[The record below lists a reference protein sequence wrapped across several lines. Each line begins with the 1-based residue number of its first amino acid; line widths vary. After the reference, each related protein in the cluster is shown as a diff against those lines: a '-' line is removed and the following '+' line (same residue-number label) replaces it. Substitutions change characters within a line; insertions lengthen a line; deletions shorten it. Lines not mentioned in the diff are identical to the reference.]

1 MATTTTS
8 NVDLAGSF
16 KKGGVLDDGKNFL
29 KTPPAKLMTISFA
42 NNTQIQPG
50 EAIKVSAASTHPA
63 APKWDH
69 MQDDGLYMLMMVDM
83 DAPAKGK
90 DKNKNYLHW
99 LTVNMPYDDVARSN
113 LVQKFTPPNPPKG
126 TGKHRYVILA
136 FQQGGKIEHKELQ
149 KHLKDGPAAFSLPQ
163 LLAVAAHAGA
173 RTYPTLEAGTYFTC
187 EAGDV
192 GVDLSKEPQAHKKTS
207 SISIMTGD
215 GKAVNLSPS
224 SKPSSTPKS
233 GVSPISP
240 W

>member
-1 MATTTTS
+1 
-8 NVDLAGSF
+8 
-16 KKGGVLDDGKNFL
+16 
-29 KTPPAKLMTISFA
+29 
-42 NNTQIQPG
+42 
-50 EAIKVSAASTHPA
+50 
-63 APKWDH
+63 
-69 MQDDGLYMLMMVDM
+69 LYMLMMVDM

-233 GVSPISP
+233 GVSPISRP
-240 W
+240 GSKVATPKQGTPKAAAAAKPGQAGAKKTDAVTSKMRHLSV